1 MAEEDHAERVRA
13 LVRLEQ
19 EEVHVAQLVVIATG
33 DVIGWRGEQIKGPRE
48 GVVDGDLLGAL
59 VEKADAAATALFDRP
74 RGGSIF
80 VVGYPGEEDI
90 RAAESGSDVRVG
102 AAEDGQE
109 GGDLF
114 TDGFEEAE
122 ERGLV

>member
-1 MAEEDHAERVRA
+1 MTAMED
-13 LVRLEQ
+13 
-19 EEVHVAQLVVIATG
+19 I
-33 DVIGWRGEQIKGPRE
+33 IGWRGEEIQGPRE
-48 GVVDGDLLGAL
+48 GVVDGDLLGAP
-59 VEKADAAATALFDRP
+59 VEKEDAAATALFDRP

-102 AAEDGQE
+102 AAADGRE

-114 TDGFEEAE
+114 ADGFEEEAE